1 MVETQEIAGLGWIP
15 DRFSFKDYSEDNENV
30 KPLLMRVPLLSGAIG
45 KEKNTVPSIDPKCD
59 RRKEFTRVRNQGEL
73 GSCTAFAAAGL
84 IQYMQRQAFGSYT
97 ELSTR
102 FIYKVTRNLLKW
114 TGDTGAFLRSAMGT
128 LTLFGAPPEEF
139 WLYNGKRADINMD
152 FDQEPSAFCYAFGQ
166 NYQAIKYVRLDQPN
180 IPTKK
185 LVEIIKKY
193 IFSGLPS
200 MFGFTCYESL
210 RESNSNGGQIPFPN
224 RREGIIGGHAVTIA
238 GYDDNKEIKN
248 SNADEPTVG
257 AFLIKN
263 SWGTDWGEKGFG
275 WLPYEYV
282 TSGEATDFWVVISE
296 EWVNNIQFK

>member
-1 MVETQEIAGLGWIP
+1 
-15 DRFSFKDYSEDNENV
+15 V
-30 KPLLMRVPLLSGAIG
+30 KPLLMKVPLLSSSLGRGAEG
-45 KEKNTVPSIDPKCD
+45 DLSLDSKCD
-59 RRKEFTRVRNQGEL
+59 RRKEFTPVRNQAEL
-73 GSCTAFAAAGL
+73 GSCTSFAASGL
-84 IQYMQRQAFGSYT
+84 IQYMQKQAFGSYT

-114 TGDTGAFLRSAMGT
+114 TGDTGAFLRTAMGT

-139 WLYNGKRADINMD
+139 WLYNGTRANINRD

-185 LVEIIKKY
+185 LAEVIKKY
-193 IFSGLPS
+193 IQSGLPS

-224 RREGIIGGHAVTIA
+224 KRESVIGGHAVVIA
-238 GYDDNKEIKN
+238 GYDDGKEIKN
-248 SNADEPTVG
+248 PSLDEPTVG

-263 SWGTDWGEKGFG
+263 SWSTNWGEKGFG

-282 TSGEATDFWVVISE
+282 YSGEATDFWTVISE
-296 EWVNNIQFK
+296 EWVNNIQFGK